1 MFISDFNANVSTLN
15 FGSEKETRRVHEV
28 LHANGIVTISELC
41 HLSKKHIE
49 SLELDPAL
57 VELHL
62 KKNGL
67 SFGMTEKDVLIH
79 QQLTTEL
86 LKTNPDETPNDERE
100 HLSKQVQELSASLYS
115 TEGNWSERFYEM
127 SKELFLNDHSFFRS
141 KDEKFRRAT
150 SIAQHFILRFMCV
163 NQMMIDSKKEK
174 NN

>member
-15 FGSEKETRRVHEV
+15 FGSEKETRKVHET

-67 SFGMTEKDVLIH
+67 TFGMTEKDILIH

-100 HLSKQVQELSASLYS
+100 HLSKQ
-115 TEGNWSERFYEM
+115 SERFYEM